1 MPCNVQCSF
10 FYVLVGGW
18 LGGAHMTSRPP
29 VLHRRRH
36 LKMDQ
41 RWIYILA
48 MLLFDHGLAE
58 GAGIVFKV
66 KEGEPREIKCK
77 PSESGSMIIW
87 FRVRDT
93 SGVDFIASFSNQGM
107 IKKEGVSYSSIF
119 SASKMSENI
128 MTITSFSQGRD
139 SGLYGCA
146 SLKGTQLIFGDVT
159 RLVGGEFFTKMIPT
173 DGTFLNFFFFS
184 VEKTEVASKA
194 PLAPTLTAKP
204 PVTSLPCV
212 CETITRKG
220 HDLPCNPIVLIPLAG
235 GCGLLL
241 LILLIVI
248 VYCNQV
254 RTRRC
259 PHHYKRR

>member
-159 RLVGGEFFTKMIPT
+159 RLVG
-173 DGTFLNFFFFS
+173 
-184 VEKTEVASKA
+184 EKTEVASKA

-259 PHHYKRR
+259 PHHYKRRPRKVATTTTTTTTTAQLITG